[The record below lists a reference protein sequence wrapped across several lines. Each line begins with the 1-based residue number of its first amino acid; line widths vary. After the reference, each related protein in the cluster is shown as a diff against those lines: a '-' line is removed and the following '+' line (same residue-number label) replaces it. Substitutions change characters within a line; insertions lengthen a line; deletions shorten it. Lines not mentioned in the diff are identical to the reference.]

1 MSSIAEFGIRN
12 SEFKSGDIQGTI
24 RLPRNSSF
32 SSIPHSAFRIPHSK
46 GFTLLEVLIA
56 VAIMSGIIAIIYQ
69 SFFTASRNVEQAEA
83 IRDSSDMARTL
94 VAKIA
99 DDISNAY
106 YNQQMNRS
114 AVITILNGKKEQ
126 ADPADEKSRLDS
138 ITLTTLTNW
147 RRPNTKETDLWEVG
161 YFFKQKP
168 NSSGYVMMR
177 REKRELSKDVPAG
190 EGGIEYEITDRV
202 KFLQLRYNTGG
213 DTWYDEWNSTSRNGL
228 PKLVEIALTLES
240 GMTYSTYVEVQK
252 Y

>member
-1 MSSIAEFGIRN
+1 MNSIE
-12 SEFKSGDIQGTI
+12 SGVRGQGTGED
-24 RLPRNSSF
+24 NVSNV
-32 SSIPHSAFRIPHSK
+32 H
-46 GFTLLEVLIA
+46 GFTLLEVLMA
-56 VAIMSGIIAIIYQ
+56 VAIMAGILTVIYS

-94 VAKIA
+94 VIKIS

-106 YNQQMNRS
+106 YSRS
-114 AVITILNGKKEQ
+114 AVTTIFNGKKEQ
-126 ADPADEKSRLDS
+126 IETTDEKSRIDS

-147 RRPNTKETDLWEVG
+147 RRPNAKETDLWEVG

-168 NSSGYVMMR
+168 DGSGYIMMR
-177 REKRELSKDVPAG
+177 REKRELSKDSPAG

-202 KFLQLRYNTGG
+202 KFFQLRYNAGG
-213 DTWYDEWNSTSRNGL
+213 DTWYDEWNSTSRNAL

-240 GMTYSTYVEVQK
+240 GMTYSTYIEVQ

>member
-1 MSSIAEFGIRN
+1 MSSIADCGLRIADGKKQGWMRCLNPKSEIRN
-12 SEFKSGDIQGTI
+12 PKLG
-24 RLPRNSSF
+24 
-32 SSIPHSAFRIPHSK
+32 

-56 VAIMSGIIAIIYQ
+56 VAIMAGIVTIIYS

-94 VAKIA
+94 MMKIA
-99 DDISNAY
+99 DDISDAY
-106 YNQQMNRS
+106 YNPAMNTPE
-114 AVITILNGKKEQ
+114 VITIFNGKKEQ
-126 ADPADEKSRLDS
+126 TDPTDERSRHDS

-147 RRPNTKETDLWEVG
+147 RRPNTQETDLWEVG

-168 NSSGYVMMR
+168 DGSGSVMMR
-177 REKRELSKDVPAG
+177 REKRELSKDSPAG

-202 KFLQLRYNTGG
+202 KFFQLRYNEVG
-213 DTWYDEWNSTSRNGL
+213 DTWYDEWNSTTRNRL

-240 GMTYSTYVEVQK
+240 GMTYSTYVEVQ

>member
-1 MSSIAEFGIRN
+1 MSSIADCGLRLVDWKKKGRTRCLNPRSEIRN
-12 SEFKSGDIQGTI
+12 PKVG
-24 RLPRNSSF
+24 
-32 SSIPHSAFRIPHSK
+32 

-56 VAIMSGIIAIIYQ
+56 TAIMAGIVTVIYL

-99 DDISNAY
+99 DDLSDAY
-106 YNQQMNRS
+106 YNPAMNRPE
-114 AVITILNGKKEQ
+114 VITIFNGKKEQ
-126 ADPADEKSRLDS
+126 TDSTDEKSRHDS

-147 RRPNTKETDLWEVG
+147 RRLNTKETDLWEVG
-161 YFFKQKP
+161 YFFKPKP
-168 NSSGYVMMR
+168 DGSGYVMMR
-177 REKRELSKDVPAG
+177 REKRELSKDSPAG

-202 KFLQLRYNTGG
+202 KFFQLRYNEVG
-213 DTWYDEWNSTSRNGL
+213 DTWYDEWNSTTRNRL

-240 GMTYSTYVEVQK
+240 GMTYSTYVEVQ

>member
-1 MSSIAEFGIRN
+1 MSSIADCGLRIVDWEKQCLVRSSNPTSEIRDP
-12 SEFKSGDIQGTI
+12 KSG
-24 RLPRNSSF
+24 
-32 SSIPHSAFRIPHSK
+32 

-56 VAIMSGIIAIIYQ
+56 VAIMSGIVTVIYA

-99 DDISNAY
+99 DDLSDAY
-106 YNQQMNRS
+106 YNPAMNRPE
-114 AVITILNGKKEQ
+114 VITIFNGKKVQ
-126 ADPADEKSRLDS
+126 TDSTDEKSRHDS
-138 ITLTTLTNW
+138 LTLTTLTNW

-168 NSSGYVMMR
+168 DGSGYVMMR
-177 REKRELSKDVPAG
+177 REKRELSKDSPAG

-202 KFLQLRYNTGG
+202 KFFQLRYNEVG
-213 DTWYDEWNSTSRNGL
+213 DTWYDEWNSTTQNRL

-240 GMTYSTYVEVQK
+240 GMTYSTYVEVQ

>member
-1 MSSIAEFGIRN
+1 MSSIADCGSRIAAWKKQGWTRCLNPKSEIRN
-12 SEFKSGDIQGTI
+12 PKLG
-24 RLPRNSSF
+24 
-32 SSIPHSAFRIPHSK
+32 

-56 VAIMSGIIAIIYQ
+56 VAIMAGIVTVIYS

-99 DDISNAY
+99 DDLSDAY
-106 YNQQMNRS
+106 YNPAMNRPE
-114 AVITILNGKKEQ
+114 VITIFNGKKEQ
-126 ADPADEKSRLDS
+126 TDSTDEKSRHDS

-147 RRPNTKETDLWEVG
+147 RSPNTKETDLWEVG

-168 NSSGYVMMR
+168 DGSGYVMMR
-177 REKRELSKDVPAG
+177 REKRELSKDSPAG

-202 KFLQLRYNTGG
+202 KFFQLRYNEVG
-213 DTWYDEWNSTSRNGL
+213 DTWYDEWNSTTRNRL

-240 GMTYSTYVEVQK
+240 GMTYSTYVEVQ